1 MGFIFFPRLEHS
13 CANVRHCPHLGGAS
27 LSMVVSAA
35 NANSQHIEMLYGQL
49 AAEREA
55 VHRLVEQN
63 SQLQQQLELAR
74 RELRAER
81 QR

>member
-1 MGFIFFPRLEHS
+1 
-13 CANVRHCPHLGGAS
+13 
-27 LSMVVSAA
+27 MVVSAA

>member
-1 MGFIFFPRLEHS
+1 
-13 CANVRHCPHLGGAS
+13 
-27 LSMVVSAA
+27 MVVSAA
-35 NANSQHIEMLYGQL
+35 NANSQHSEMLYGQL

-63 SQLQQQLELAR
+63 SQLQQQLEQAR